1 MRKLWLIIVIA
12 TVILTGFILKTKP
25 AVKTKRLTIGNKVTI
40 EVNIAD
46 TNQKRAKGYSNHPK
60 IGYNEGL
67 LFVFEQPNVYPFW
80 MKEMLFDLDF
90 IFIRDGRVIYL
101 LENIKAPINNQ
112 GEVEYAISEKP
123 FDRLLEVKAGFI
135 DKYKIKISDF
145 IALE

>member
-1 MRKLWLIIVIA
+1 MRKLWLIIVIT

-46 TNQKRAKGYSNHPK
+46 TNQKRAKGYSNHPE
-60 IGYNEGL
+60 IDYNEGL

-90 IFIRDGRVIYL
+90 IFIKEEVVVYL
-101 LENIKAPINNQ
+101 LENIKAPVNNH

-123 FDRLLEVKAGFI
+123 FDQLLEVKAGFI
-135 DKYKIKISDF
+135 DKYKIAIGDEVSF
-145 IALE
+145 